1 MAFLGKVFIWALI
14 VVMGVVVFKVALA
27 ALGLVV
33 GLVLKLIGFV
43 LLVAIAACLVYG
55 MSRLY
60 RRVKSAA

>member
-14 VVMGVVVFKVALA
+14 VVMGVVVFN
-27 ALGLVV
+27 LGLVV